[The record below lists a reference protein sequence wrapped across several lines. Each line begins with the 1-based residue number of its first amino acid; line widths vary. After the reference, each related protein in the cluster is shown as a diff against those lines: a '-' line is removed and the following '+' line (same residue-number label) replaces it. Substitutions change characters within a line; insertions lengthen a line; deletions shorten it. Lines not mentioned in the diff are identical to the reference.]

1 MSSNTSTASGSM
13 DINQPQDQSSQQ
25 PLLKG
30 SPELIISNLPEE
42 DIELE
47 EPLILVQV
55 AKEDITE
62 VVESGADTSKQQME
76 NILNE
81 DALILVQV
89 PLPDDSCDEDGSQDT
104 NKKKYLEDIS
114 KGDLVQLDD
123 IEENF
128 KPGGEILLSADD
140 VVVPVSPPRLKARKT
155 SRRGSR
161 NQKVESNHS
170 GSHHQE
176 RVSDAQKNIAF
187 EDHAKSQ
194 TDKEPINANANPT
207 CESGDPTNQTTSPD
221 TSCKNEQLAMQASTL
236 TTDENSKEPRGIKEK
251 KLTLCTRY
259 RNESETSTETDEIIP
274 EEGVGASEDQ
284 EDPKELVSEPPTKHP
299 RSSVIRRRPHP
310 PQPRSP
316 RQPEDSFLGSSSFG
330 SLSVKA
336 SSPFSF
342 TSVSGSA
349 GRSSPSRS
357 VSFNS
362 PTGLGPSGLAT
373 TAAGPQTPIGPTSW
387 TIYQQQRQQAGP
399 VASGLSRLRSAASA
413 SNRERSHST
422 VSNPYL
428 SSHPYRTL
436 RSGNIAL

>member
-13 DINQPQDQSSQQ
+13 DINQPEDQSCQQ

-81 DALILVQV
+81 DSLILVQV

-104 NKKKYLEDIS
+104 NKKKYLEDTS
-114 KGDLVQLDD
+114 KRDFAQLDD
-123 IEENF
+123 REENL

-140 VVVPVSPPRLKARKT
+140 EVVPVSPPRLKARKT

-176 RVSDAQKNIAF
+176 RVSDAGQKNIAF
-187 EDHAKSQ
+187 EDHAKSE
-194 TDKEPINANANPT
+194 TNKEPINANVNPT
-207 CESGDPTNQTTSPD
+207 CESGDPSNQTTSAD
-221 TSCKNEQLAMQASTL
+221 TTCKNEQASTH
-236 TTDENSKEPRGIKEK
+236 TTDENSKGGIKDK

-284 EDPKELVSEPPTKHP
+284 EDPKESVSEPPTKHP

-342 TSVSGSA
+342 TSVAGSA

-373 TAAGPQTPIGPTSW
+373 TAVAAGPQTPIGPTSW

-436 RSGNIAL
+436 RSGNM

>member
-13 DINQPQDQSSQQ
+13 DINQPEDQSCQQ

-55 AKEDITE
+55 AKKDITE

-81 DALILVQV
+81 DSLILVQV

-104 NKKKYLEDIS
+104 NKKKYLEDTS
-114 KGDLVQLDD
+114 KRDFAQLDGR
-123 IEENF
+123 EENL

-140 VVVPVSPPRLKARKT
+140 EVVPVSPPRLKARKT

-176 RVSDAQKNIAF
+176 RVSDAGQKNIAF
-187 EDHAKSQ
+187 EDHAKSE
-194 TDKEPINANANPT
+194 TNKEPINANPT
-207 CESGDPTNQTTSPD
+207 CESGDPSNQTTSPD
-221 TSCKNEQLAMQASTL
+221 TTCKNEQASTH
-236 TTDENSKEPRGIKEK
+236 TTDENSKGGIKDK

-284 EDPKELVSEPPTKHP
+284 EDPKESVSEPPTKHP

-342 TSVSGSA
+342 TSVAGSA

-373 TAAGPQTPIGPTSW
+373 TVVAAGPQTPIGPTSW

-436 RSGNIAL
+436 RSGNM